1 MGAYGGPDIVTDG
14 LIFAIDAG
22 SERSY
27 PGSGT
32 SVTDLVGSNNGALV
46 NGVGFSSAN
55 GGSFIFDGTDDYINL
70 STLSNSM
77 NSSAFTIGTVIKIDS
92 FASSSSSRPY
102 ISNWNTWSPG
112 SQKGFLLRTF
122 TSSNKSSFWWCD
134 GTNYT
139 SVYSTTEM
147 SLGEYYYVCVTYS
160 SSGVK
165 IYVNGVLEGTSSSLT
180 GGVVFESNTR
190 IGYTSI
196 NTGFFDGNIANTI
209 IYNRAIT
216 AAEVLQNFNA
226 QKNRFL

>member
-22 SERSY
+22 STRSY

-32 SVTDLVGSNNGALV
+32 AVTDLVGANNGTLT
-46 NGVGFSSAN
+46 NGVGFDSAN
-55 GGSFIFDGTDDYINL
+55 GGSFIFDGADDYINL
-70 STLSNSM
+70 STLSSSM

-102 ISNWNTWSPG
+102 ISNWNSWSPG

-122 TSSNKSSFWWCD
+122 TTSNKSSFSWCD

-139 SVYSTTEM
+139 SLTSTTEM
-147 SLGEYYYVCVTYS
+147 SLGKYYYVCVTYS

-165 IYVNGVLEGTSSSLT
+165 IYVNGVLEGTSSSLL

-190 IGYTSI
+190 MGFGTI
-196 NTGFFDGNIANTI
+196 NTGYFDGNIASTY
-209 IYNRAIT
+209 IYNNALT
-216 AAEVLQNFNA
+216 AAEVLQNYNA
-226 QKNRFL
+226 QKNRFI

>member
-216 AAEVLQNFNA
+216 AAEVLQNYNA

>member
-1 MGAYGGPDIVTDG
+1 MGAYGGPDIITDG

-32 SVTDLVGSNNGALV
+32 SVTDLVGSNNGVLV

-92 FASSSSSRPY
+92 FASSSSARPY

-122 TSSNKSSFWWCD
+122 MNSNKSSFWWCD

-147 SLGEYYYVCVTYS
+147 SLGEYYYVCATYS

-209 IYNRAIT
+209 IYNKALT
-216 AAEVLQNFNA
+216 AVEVLQNYNA
-226 QKNRFL
+226 QKNRFI

>member
-1 MGAYGGPDIVTDG
+1 MGAYGGPDIITDG
-14 LIFAIDAG
+14 LVFAVDAG

-32 SVTDLVGSNNGALV
+32 TVTDLVGTNNGALV
-46 NGVGFSSAN
+46 NGVGYNSAN
-55 GGSFIFDGTDDYINL
+55 GGSFTFDGTDDYINL

-77 NSSAFTIGTVIKIDS
+77 NSSEFTIGTVIKIDS

-102 ISNWNTWSPG
+102 ISNWNSWSPG

-122 TSSNKSSFWWCD
+122 MTSNKSSFWWCD

-139 SVYSTTEM
+139 SLTSTTEM

-165 IYVNGVLEGTSSSLT
+165 IYVNGVLEGTSSSLL

-196 NTGFFDGNIANTI
+196 NTGFFDGNIANAR
-209 IYNRAIT
+209 IYNRALT
-216 AAEVLQNFNA
+216 AEEVLQNYNA
-226 QKNRFL
+226 QKSRFI